1 MEDDSRKAVAW
12 LGIAGSVLAV
22 LAFFGINNIEDVQR
36 IFATPPE
43 ESAQPTADTAYA
55 TPTYDYSPDHTTEE
69 SATEDPGCDAAS
81 DTIHAYMD
89 LIPTDNDQGT
99 AAGIFADM
107 ASAFASDSTEAQDSD
122 VEAALDA
129 LAADSRALSRA
140 TNQSDVAS
148 YRVASDQLSADL
160 DDLNAAC
167 GWS

>member
-1 MEDDSRKAVAW
+1 MEDDSKKAVTW

-22 LAFFGINNIEDVQR
+22 LAFFGINNVEDVQR
-36 IFATPPE
+36 IFATSPE
-43 ESAQPTADTAYA
+43 ESVQPTPANTAYA

-69 SATEDPGCDAAS
+69 STEDPGCEAAS
-81 DTIHAYMD
+81 DTIHAYGD
-89 LIPTDNDQGT
+89 LIPTDNDRGT

-107 ASAFASDSTEAQDSD
+107 ASAFASDSAEAEDSD

-140 TNQSDVAS
+140 ANRSDAAS
-148 YRVASDQLSADL
+148 YRVASDQLSTDL